1 MNALF
6 FALLFL
12 FFVIRMPIAFAMGV
26 SAAVAMYFFY
36 HVPLQII
43 VQLMFTSNDSFP
55 LLAVPFFMLAGALME
70 YGGISRRIV
79 NFASASVGFI
89 HGGLAHV
96 TVVAS
101 MFFAGISGAAAADT
115 AAVGTLM
122 IPEMKKRGYDP
133 GFAAALQAASG
144 SIGVIIP
151 PSIPMVIYGVM
162 SSTSI
167 GALFLGGIGAGLLV
181 GFSIMAVAY
190 IISRKK
196 GYLPEADFSLKQVGK
211 TFNEA
216 RWALGMPFIIIGGI
230 MSGVFTAT
238 ESAVIATDYAIIVG
252 FFVYKELKLRDIPA
266 IFTKSAITSAMVM
279 FIIANASVFG
289 WVLAFQQIPELI
301 AGWFISLTDNPVILL
316 LMINLLLLFIG
327 TFIETASALIIFVPL
342 LVPLISHMGIDP
354 IQFGVLMVL
363 NLAIGMLT
371 PPMGICT
378 IVSCSIAEV
387 SMEKVGR
394 ASLPFLLV
402 MIADLMIVAFVPFVT
417 TYLPKLFMHG

>member
-1 MNALF
+1 MNTLF
-6 FALLFL
+6 FTLLFV
-12 FFVIRMPIAFAMGV
+12 FFIVRMPIAFAMGA
-26 SAAVAMYFFY
+26 SAAAAMYFFY
-36 HVPLQII
+36 NVPLPIL

-55 LLAVPFFMLAGALME
+55 LLAVPFFMLAGSLME

-79 NFASASVGFI
+79 NFANAAVGFI

-96 TVVAS
+96 TILAS

-133 GFAAALQAASG
+133 GFASAVQASAG

-181 GFSIMAVAY
+181 GLSLMAVAY
-190 IISRKK
+190 LISRKK
-196 GYLPEADFSLKQVGK
+196 GYLPATDFSRVQVLK
-211 TFNEA
+211 TFKEA
-216 RWALGMPFIIIGGI
+216 KWALVMPLIIVGGI
-230 MSGVFTAT
+230 MTGIFTAT
-238 ESAVIATDYAIIVG
+238 ESAVIATDYAVIVG
-252 FFVYKELKLRDIPA
+252 FFVYKELKIKDIPA
-266 IFTKSAITSAMVM
+266 IFTKAALTSALVM

-289 WVLAFQQIPELI
+289 WVLAFQQIPQVI
-301 AGWFISLTDNPVILL
+301 AQWFIALTDNPVILL
-316 LMINLLLLFIG
+316 LIINLLLLIIG

-342 LVPLISHMGIDP
+342 LIPLISHIGIDP
-354 IQFGVLMVL
+354 VQFGVLMVL

-378 IVSCSIAEV
+378 IVSCSIAQI
-387 SMEKVGR
+387 SMERVSR
-394 ASLPFLLV
+394 AILPFLLI
-402 MIADLMIVAFVPFVT
+402 MIVDLLIVAFVPFVT
-417 TYLPKLFMHG
+417 TYLPKLFMH

>member
-1 MNALF
+1 MNYLF
-6 FALLFL
+6 FILLFG
-12 FFVIRMPIAFAMGV
+12 FFIVRMPIAFAMGA
-26 SAAVAMYFFY
+26 SSAVAMYFFY
-36 HVPLQII
+36 DVPLQVL

-55 LLAVPFFMLAGALME
+55 LLAVPFFMLAGSLME

-79 NFASASVGFI
+79 NFANASVGFI

-96 TVVAS
+96 TILAS

-133 GFAAALQAASG
+133 GFASAVQASAG

-181 GFSIMAVAY
+181 GFSLMAVAY
-190 IISRKK
+190 LISRKK
-196 GYLPEADFSLKQVGK
+196 GYLPAADFSWDHVLK
-211 TFNEA
+211 TFKEA
-216 RWALGMPFIIIGGI
+216 KWALVMPFIIIGGI
-230 MSGVFTAT
+230 MSGIFTAT
-238 ESAVIATDYAIIVG
+238 ESAVVATDYALIVG
-252 FFVYKELKLRDIPA
+252 FFVYKELKIKDLPA
-266 IFTKSAITSAMVM
+266 IFTKASMTSALVM

-289 WVLAFQQIPELI
+289 WVLAFQQIPQLI
-301 AGWFISLTDNPVILL
+301 AQWFIALTDNPVVLL
-316 LMINLLLLFIG
+316 LIINLLLLIIG

-342 LVPLISHMGIDP
+342 LVPLISHIGIDP
-354 IQFGVLMVL
+354 VQFGVLMVL

-371 PPMGICT
+371 PPMGICI
-378 IVSCSIAEV
+378 IVSCSIAGISIERV
-387 SMEKVGR
+387 TR
-394 ASLPFLLV
+394 AIWPFLL
-402 MIADLMIVAFVPFVT
+402 IMIVDLLIVSFVPFVT
-417 TYLPKLFMHG
+417 TYLPKLFMY

>member
-1 MNALF
+1 MTILF
-6 FALLFL
+6 FALLF
-12 FFVIRMPIAFAMGV
+12 FFFIVRMPIAFAMGV
-26 SAAVAMYFFY
+26 SAALAMFFFY
-36 HVPLQII
+36 HVPLTVI

-55 LLAVPFFMLAGALME
+55 LLAVPFFMLAGAFME
-70 YGGISRRIV
+70 YGGISRRLV

-96 TVVAS
+96 TVLAS

-133 GFAAALQAASG
+133 GFASAVQASSG

-167 GALFLGGIGAGLLV
+167 GALFLGGIGVGLLV
-181 GFSIMAVAY
+181 GLSIMGVAY
-190 IISRKK
+190 VISRKK
-196 GYLPEADFSLKQVGK
+196 GYLPEAGFSAVLVLR
-211 TFNEA
+211 TFREA
-216 RWALGMPFIIIGGI
+216 LWALGMPFIIVGGI
-230 MSGVFTAT
+230 MSGIFTAT
-238 ESAVIATDYAIIVG
+238 ESAVVATDYAIIVG
-252 FFVYKELKLRDIPA
+252 FFIYKELKIKDFPS
-266 IFTKSAITSAMVM
+266 IFEKAAVTSALVM

-289 WVLAFQQIPELI
+289 WVLAFEQIPQEI
-301 AGWFISLTDNPVILL
+301 THFFVALTDNPVVLL
-316 LMINLLLLFIG
+316 LIINLLLLIIG

-342 LVPLISHMGIDP
+342 LVPLIPHLGIDP

-371 PPMGICT
+371 PPMGICL
-378 IVSCSIAEV
+378 IVSCTIAEIT
-387 SMEKVGR
+387 MEKVSR
-394 ASLPFLLV
+394 AVLPFVLV
-402 MIADLMIVAFVPFVT
+402 MILDLLVVSFVPAVT
-417 TYLPKLFMHG
+417 TFIPGLFLK